1 MDMCAQCD
9 AENTMLIVVCCAC
22 NNDLMLHLFG
32 SDMSSRNANLRLSVH
47 PSLTCLKLPIFTF
60 LAQTHFKSIQRALS
74 ENSEHSK
81 HSESIRLHH
90 TIGAPIGTQD
100 YYSCNFI

>member
-32 SDMSSRNANLRLSVH
+32 SDMSSRNANLRLSVC
-47 PSLTCLKLPIFTF
+47 PFVCSSAPN
-60 LAQTHFKSIQRALS
+60 LS
-74 ENSEHSK
+74 EAFNLHLFGSGSLQK
-81 HSESIRLHH
+81 HSESIKQASREHSEHSERSRL
-90 TIGAPIGTQD
+90 
-100 YYSCNFI
+100 